1 MQNKDF
7 YIGRWITK
15 CLLICFM
22 VASCSRYP
30 ARVEEMLALSG
41 SNRAELE
48 KVLEHYVDS
57 AEKREAAEFLIAN
70 MVGIYVVDSAVQ
82 ERLAPFYE
90 QCDTL
95 RELYKDKQRMRWVNG
110 VDSLWS
116 AFRDGRNVDIS
127 TVPLLQVVTARQMI
141 AEIDLAFRVCKVAAL
156 QDNDTLAIQAY
167 LSALAKLEKTE
178 EYKLQGFVHEYI
190 GVLNTD
196 RKLYKDALD
205 NYQSSAYC
213 FQKAVDTLGV
223 IYVYR
228 DIARIYY
235 VEQKYDS
242 VYNYIN
248 RALSLCEKKKGCISF
263 ERVIPS
269 LLQVKGIAKRN
280 EGDLGD
286 AIALLKTA
294 VETEQDRH
302 SMHHCSMSLG
312 NIYLNLNKLDEAGRC
327 FALALNSENPR
338 TLAGAYHYLY
348 LLEKKQKKYAMALY
362 FKEKSDSLLVIERDA
377 KQTSQILTLQRKY
390 ERGKLLLEKQQV
402 EREKQIQLYFWIAV
416 VLFII
421 LLCIVLYF
429 LLRKRYE
436 GLFRK
441 NMQIIEENECMI
453 KRYVYELDVLKQRAG
468 EMAETNREK
477 IAKLNQKILLLESEN
492 KKISE
497 NVCVNG
503 VYLLEQLKKEKLIV
517 KNMTNQEK
525 EQLLEYIDLI
535 YGNFISRLKKDFKLT
550 SGNLMLLALLK
561 VGFTSSELMFT
572 FDCEMNSIFTKKR
585 RLRGILSLD
594 TNDKLEEFVALY

>member
-1 MQNKDF
+1 MK
-7 YIGRWITK
+7 K
-15 CLLICFM
+15 LLYLGLLSVC
-22 VASCSRYP
+22 VLLGSC
-30 ARVEEMLALSG
+30 VEKNV
-41 SNRAELE
+41 SNVFD
-48 KVLEHYVDS
+48 KVEGYMDVCPDS
-57 AEKREAAEFLIAN
+57 AL
-70 MVGIYVVDSAVQ
+70 
-82 ERLAPFYE
+82 LLLE
-90 QCDTL
+90 QIPHSEEL
-95 RELYKDKQRMRWVNG
+95 RGKQRADYALLLTQARDKNYL
-110 VDSLWS
+110 DSLQS
-116 AFRDGRNVDIS
+116 DSLIKIAVDYYKNG
-127 TVPLLQVVTARQMI
+127 
-141 AEIDLAFRVCKVAAL
+141 EDKVKAGKALFYYGKVMHL

-312 NIYLNLNKLDEAGRC
+312 NIYLNQNKLDEAKRY
-327 FALALNSENPR
+327 FTLALKSERPR

-348 LLEKKQKKYAMALY
+348 LLEKRQKKYAIALY
-362 FKEKSDSLLVIERDA
+362 FKEKSDSLLSVDLDA
-377 KQTSQILTLQRKY
+377 KQASQILTLQRKY
-390 ERGKLLLEKQQV
+390 EKGKLLLEKQQV
-402 EREKQIQLYFWIAV
+402 EHEKKIQFYFGMVI

-421 LLCIVLYF
+421 LLCLVLYF
-429 LLRKRYE
+429 LLRKKYKE
-436 GLFRK
+436 MFRK
-441 NMQIIEENECMI
+441 NMQVIKENECMI
-453 KRYVYELDVLKQRAG
+453 KRYVYELDMLKQKAG
-468 EMAETNREK
+468 ETAETNREK
-477 IAKLNQKILLLESEN
+477 VGKLNQKILLLESEN
-492 KKISE
+492 KKIRE

-517 KNMTNQEK
+517 KNMTKQEK
-525 EQLLEYIDLI
+525 EQLLEYMDLI
-535 YGNFISRLKKDFKLT
+535 YGNLISRLKKDFKLT
-550 SGNLMLLALLK
+550 SGNLILIALLK
-561 VGFTSSELMFT
+561 VGFTTTELMFT
-572 FDCEMNSIFTKKR
+572 FDCEMNSIFP
-585 RLRGILSLD
+585 
-594 TNDKLEEFVALY
+594 

>member
-1 MQNKDF
+1 MK
-7 YIGRWITK
+7 K
-15 CLLICFM
+15 LLYLGLLSVC
-22 VASCSRYP
+22 VLLGSC
-30 ARVEEMLALSG
+30 VEKNV
-41 SNRAELE
+41 SNVFDKVEGYMDVCPDSTLLLLEQIPHSEEL
-48 KVLEHYVDS
+48 
-57 AEKREAAEFLIAN
+57 R
-70 MVGIYVVDSAVQ
+70 G
-82 ERLAPFYE
+82 
-90 QCDTL
+90 
-95 RELYKDKQRMRWVNG
+95 KQRADYALLLTQARDKNYL
-110 VDSLWS
+110 DSLQS
-116 AFRDGRNVDIS
+116 DSLIKIAVDYYKNG
-127 TVPLLQVVTARQMI
+127 
-141 AEIDLAFRVCKVAAL
+141 EDKVKAGKALFYYGKVMHL

-312 NIYLNLNKLDEAGRC
+312 NIYLNQNKLDEAKRY
-327 FALALNSENPR
+327 FTLALKSERPR

-348 LLEKKQKKYAMALY
+348 LLEKRQKKYAIALY
-362 FKEKSDSLLVIERDA
+362 FKEKSDSLLSVDLDA
-377 KQTSQILTLQRKY
+377 KQASQILTLQRKY
-390 ERGKLLLEKQQV
+390 EKGKLLLEKQQV
-402 EREKQIQLYFWIAV
+402 EHEKKIQFYFGMVI

-421 LLCIVLYF
+421 LLCLVLYF
-429 LLRKRYE
+429 LLRKKYKE
-436 GLFRK
+436 MFRK
-441 NMQIIEENECMI
+441 NMQVIKENECMI
-453 KRYVYELDVLKQRAG
+453 KRYVYELDMLKQKAG
-468 EMAETNREK
+468 ETAETNREK
-477 IAKLNQKILLLESEN
+477 VGKLNQKILLLESEN
-492 KKISE
+492 KKIRE

-517 KNMTNQEK
+517 KNMTKQEK
-525 EQLLEYIDLI
+525 EQLLEYMDLI
-535 YGNFISRLKKDFKLT
+535 YGNLISRLKKDFKLT
-550 SGNLMLLALLK
+550 SGNLILIALLK
-561 VGFTSSELMFT
+561 VGFTTTELMFT

-585 RLRGILSLD
+585 RLRENLNLD
-594 TNDKLEEFVALY
+594 TNDKLEEFITLY

>member
-1 MQNKDF
+1 MK
-7 YIGRWITK
+7 K
-15 CLLICFM
+15 LLYLGLLSVC
-22 VASCSRYP
+22 VLLGSC
-30 ARVEEMLALSG
+30 VEKNV
-41 SNRAELE
+41 SNVFD
-48 KVLEHYVDS
+48 KVEGYMDVCPDS
-57 AEKREAAEFLIAN
+57 AL
-70 MVGIYVVDSAVQ
+70 
-82 ERLAPFYE
+82 LLLE
-90 QCDTL
+90 QIPHSEEL
-95 RELYKDKQRMRWVNG
+95 RGKQRADYALLLTQARDKNYL
-110 VDSLWS
+110 DSLQS
-116 AFRDGRNVDIS
+116 DSLIKIAVDYYKNG
-127 TVPLLQVVTARQMI
+127 
-141 AEIDLAFRVCKVAAL
+141 EDKVKAGKALFYYGKVMHL

-312 NIYLNLNKLDEAGRC
+312 NIYLNQNKLDEAKRY
-327 FALALNSENPR
+327 FTLALKSERPR

-348 LLEKKQKKYAMALY
+348 LLEKRQKKYAIALY
-362 FKEKSDSLLVIERDA
+362 FKEKSDSLLSVDLDA
-377 KQTSQILTLQRKY
+377 KQASQILTLQRKY
-390 ERGKLLLEKQQV
+390 EKGKLLLEKQQV
-402 EREKQIQLYFWIAV
+402 EHEKKIQFYFGMVI

-421 LLCIVLYF
+421 LLCLVLYF
-429 LLRKRYE
+429 LLRKRYKE
-436 GLFRK
+436 MFRK
-441 NMQIIEENECMI
+441 NMQVIKENECMI
-453 KRYVYELDVLKQRAG
+453 KRYVYELDMLKQKAG
-468 EMAETNREK
+468 ETAETNREK
-477 IAKLNQKILLLESEN
+477 VGKLNQKILLLESEN
-492 KKISE
+492 KKIRE

-517 KNMTNQEK
+517 KNMTKQEK
-525 EQLLEYIDLI
+525 EQLLEYMDLI
-535 YGNFISRLKKDFKLT
+535 YGNLISRLKKDFKLT
-550 SGNLMLLALLK
+550 SGNLILIALLK
-561 VGFTSSELMFT
+561 VGFTTTELMFT

-585 RLRGILSLD
+585 RLRESLNLD
-594 TNDKLEEFVALY
+594 TTDKLEEFITLY

>member
-1 MQNKDF
+1 MK
-7 YIGRWITK
+7 K
-15 CLLICFM
+15 LLYLGLLSVC
-22 VASCSRYP
+22 VLLGSC
-30 ARVEEMLALSG
+30 VEKNV
-41 SNRAELE
+41 SNVFD
-48 KVLEHYVDS
+48 KVEGYMDVCPDS
-57 AEKREAAEFLIAN
+57 AL
-70 MVGIYVVDSAVQ
+70 
-82 ERLAPFYE
+82 LLLE
-90 QCDTL
+90 QIPHSEEL
-95 RELYKDKQRMRWVNG
+95 RGKQRADYALLLTQARDKNYL
-110 VDSLWS
+110 DSLQS
-116 AFRDGRNVDIS
+116 DSLIKIAVDYYKNG
-127 TVPLLQVVTARQMI
+127 
-141 AEIDLAFRVCKVAAL
+141 EDKVKAGKALFYYGKVMHL

-312 NIYLNLNKLDEAGRC
+312 NIYLNQNKLDEAKRY
-327 FALALNSENPR
+327 FTLALKSERPR

-348 LLEKKQKKYAMALY
+348 LLEKRQKKYAIALY
-362 FKEKSDSLLVIERDA
+362 FKEKSDSLLSVDLDA
-377 KQTSQILTLQRKY
+377 KQASQILTLQRKY
-390 ERGKLLLEKQQV
+390 EKGKLLLEKQQV
-402 EREKQIQLYFWIAV
+402 EHEKKIQFYFGMVI

-421 LLCIVLYF
+421 LLCLVLYF
-429 LLRKRYE
+429 LLRKKYKE
-436 GLFRK
+436 MFRK
-441 NMQIIEENECMI
+441 NMQVIKENECMI
-453 KRYVYELDVLKQRAG
+453 KRYVYELDVLKQKAG
-468 EMAETNREK
+468 ETAETNREK
-477 IAKLNQKILLLESEN
+477 VGKLNQKILLLESEN
-492 KKISE
+492 KKIRE

-517 KNMTNQEK
+517 KNMTKQEK
-525 EQLLEYIDLI
+525 EQLLEYMDLI
-535 YGNFISRLKKDFKLT
+535 YGNLISRLKKDFKLT
-550 SGNLMLLALLK
+550 SGNLILIALLK
-561 VGFTSSELMFT
+561 VGFTTTELMFT

-585 RLRGILSLD
+585 RLRENLNLD
-594 TNDKLEEFVALY
+594 TNDKLEEFITLY

>member
-1 MQNKDF
+1 MK
-7 YIGRWITK
+7 K
-15 CLLICFM
+15 LLYLGLLSVC
-22 VASCSRYP
+22 VLLGSC
-30 ARVEEMLALSG
+30 VEKNV
-41 SNRAELE
+41 SNVFD
-48 KVLEHYVDS
+48 KVEGYMDVCPDS
-57 AEKREAAEFLIAN
+57 AL
-70 MVGIYVVDSAVQ
+70 
-82 ERLAPFYE
+82 LLLE
-90 QCDTL
+90 QIPHSEEL
-95 RELYKDKQRMRWVNG
+95 RGKQRADYALLLTQARDKNYL
-110 VDSLWS
+110 DSLQS
-116 AFRDGRNVDIS
+116 DSLIKIAVDYYKNG
-127 TVPLLQVVTARQMI
+127 
-141 AEIDLAFRVCKVAAL
+141 EDKVKAGKALFYYGKVMHL

-312 NIYLNLNKLDEAGRC
+312 NIYLNQNKLDEAKRY
-327 FALALNSENPR
+327 FTLALKSERPR

-348 LLEKKQKKYAMALY
+348 LLEKRQKKYAIALY
-362 FKEKSDSLLVIERDA
+362 FKEKSDSLLSVDLDA
-377 KQTSQILTLQRKY
+377 KQASQILTLQRKY
-390 ERGKLLLEKQQV
+390 EKGKLLLEKQQV
-402 EREKQIQLYFWIAV
+402 EHEKKIQFYFGMVI

-421 LLCIVLYF
+421 LLCLVLYF
-429 LLRKRYE
+429 LLRKRYKE
-436 GLFRK
+436 MFRK
-441 NMQIIEENECMI
+441 NMQVIKENECMI
-453 KRYVYELDVLKQRAG
+453 KRYVYELDVLKQKAG
-468 EMAETNREK
+468 ETAETNREK
-477 IAKLNQKILLLESEN
+477 VGKLNQKILLLESEN
-492 KKISE
+492 KKIRE

-503 VYLLEQLKKEKLIV
+503 VYLLDQLKKEKLIV
-517 KNMTNQEK
+517 KNMTKQEK
-525 EQLLEYIDLI
+525 EQLLEYMDLI
-535 YGNFISRLKKDFKLT
+535 YGNLISRLKKDFKLT
-550 SGNLMLLALLK
+550 SGNLILIALLK
-561 VGFTSSELMFT
+561 VGFTTTELMFT

-585 RLRGILSLD
+585 RLRESLNLD
-594 TNDKLEEFVALY
+594 TTDKLEEFITLY

>member
-1 MQNKDF
+1 MK
-7 YIGRWITK
+7 K
-15 CLLICFM
+15 LLYLGLLSVC
-22 VASCSRYP
+22 VLLGSC
-30 ARVEEMLALSG
+30 VEKNV
-41 SNRAELE
+41 SNVFD
-48 KVLEHYVDS
+48 KVEGYMDVCPDS
-57 AEKREAAEFLIAN
+57 AL
-70 MVGIYVVDSAVQ
+70 
-82 ERLAPFYE
+82 LLLE
-90 QCDTL
+90 QIPHSEEL
-95 RELYKDKQRMRWVNG
+95 RGKQRADYALLLTQARDKNYL
-110 VDSLWS
+110 DSLQS
-116 AFRDGRNVDIS
+116 DSLIKIAVDYYKNG
-127 TVPLLQVVTARQMI
+127 
-141 AEIDLAFRVCKVAAL
+141 EDKVKAGKALFYYGKVMHL

-312 NIYLNLNKLDEAGRC
+312 NIYLNQNKLDEAKRY
-327 FALALNSENPR
+327 FTLALKSERPR

-348 LLEKKQKKYAMALY
+348 LLEKRQKKYAIALY
-362 FKEKSDSLLVIERDA
+362 FKEKSDSLLSVDLDA
-377 KQTSQILTLQRKY
+377 KQASQFLTLQRKY
-390 ERGKLLLEKQQV
+390 EKGKLLLEKQQV
-402 EREKQIQLYFWIAV
+402 EHEKKIQFYFGMVI

-421 LLCIVLYF
+421 LLCLVLYF
-429 LLRKRYE
+429 LLRKKYKE
-436 GLFRK
+436 MFRK
-441 NMQIIEENECMI
+441 NMQVIKENECMI
-453 KRYVYELDVLKQRAG
+453 KRYVYELDMLKQKAG
-468 EMAETNREK
+468 ETAETNREK
-477 IAKLNQKILLLESEN
+477 VGKLNQKILLLESEN
-492 KKISE
+492 KKIRE

-517 KNMTNQEK
+517 KNMTKQEK
-525 EQLLEYIDLI
+525 EQLLEYMDLI
-535 YGNFISRLKKDFKLT
+535 YGNLISRLKKDFKLT
-550 SGNLMLLALLK
+550 SGNLILIALLK
-561 VGFTSSELMFT
+561 VGFTTTELMFT

-585 RLRGILSLD
+585 RLRENLNLD
-594 TNDKLEEFVALY
+594 TNDKLEEFITLY

>member
-1 MQNKDF
+1 MK
-7 YIGRWITK
+7 K
-15 CLLICFM
+15 LLYLGLLSVC
-22 VASCSRYP
+22 VLLGSCVEKNVSNVFDKVERYMDVYP
-30 ARVEEMLALSG
+30 
-41 SNRAELE
+41 
-48 KVLEHYVDS
+48 DS
-57 AEKREAAEFLIAN
+57 AL
-70 MVGIYVVDSAVQ
+70 
-82 ERLAPFYE
+82 LLLE
-90 QCDTL
+90 QIPHPEEL
-95 RELYKDKQRMRWVNG
+95 RGKQRADYALLLTQARDKNYL
-110 VDSLWS
+110 DSLQS
-116 AFRDGRNVDIS
+116 DSLIKIAVDYYKNGEDK
-127 TVPLLQVVTARQMI
+127 VKAGKALFYYGKVMDLQG
-141 AEIDLAFRVCKVAAL
+141 
-156 QDNDTLAIQAY
+156 NNTLAMQAY
-167 LSALAKLEKTE
+167 LNALAKLEKTE
-178 EYKLQGFVHEYI
+178 EYKLQGLAYEYI
-190 GVLNTD
+190 GILNAD
-196 RKLYKDALD
+196 RKLHKDALD
-205 NYQSSAYC
+205 NYQSSVCC
-213 FQKAVDTLGV
+213 FQKAVDILGV
-223 IYVYR
+223 IYAYR

-235 VEQKYDS
+235 VEQQYDS

-248 RALSLCEKKKGCISF
+248 RALSLCEEKKGCTDF
-263 ERVIPS
+263 ERVTPS

-280 EGDLGD
+280 EGDLEN
-286 AIALLKTA
+286 AIILLKTA

-525 EQLLEYIDLI
+525 EQLLEYIDL
-535 YGNFISRLKKDFKLT
+535 
-550 SGNLMLLALLK
+550 
-561 VGFTSSELMFT
+561 
-572 FDCEMNSIFTKKR
+572 
-585 RLRGILSLD
+585 SLIHI
-594 TNDKLEEFVALY
+594 

>member
-1 MQNKDF
+1 MK
-7 YIGRWITK
+7 K
-15 CLLICFM
+15 LLYLGLLSVC
-22 VASCSRYP
+22 VLLGSC
-30 ARVEEMLALSG
+30 VEKNV
-41 SNRAELE
+41 SNVFD
-48 KVLEHYVDS
+48 KVEGYMDVCPDS
-57 AEKREAAEFLIAN
+57 AL
-70 MVGIYVVDSAVQ
+70 
-82 ERLAPFYE
+82 LLLE
-90 QCDTL
+90 QIPHSEEL
-95 RELYKDKQRMRWVNG
+95 RGKQRADYALLLTQARDKNYL
-110 VDSLWS
+110 DSLQS
-116 AFRDGRNVDIS
+116 DSLIKIAVDYYKNG
-127 TVPLLQVVTARQMI
+127 
-141 AEIDLAFRVCKVAAL
+141 EDKVKAGKALFYYGKVMHL

-196 RKLYKDALD
+196 RKLYKDALG

-280 EGDLGD
+280 GGDLGD

-312 NIYLNLNKLDEAGRC
+312 NIYLNQNKLDEAKRY
-327 FALALNSENPR
+327 FTLALKSERPR

-348 LLEKKQKKYAMALY
+348 LLEKRQKKYAIALY
-362 FKEKSDSLLVIERDA
+362 FKEKSDSLLSVDLDA
-377 KQTSQILTLQRKY
+377 KQASQILTLQRKY
-390 ERGKLLLEKQQV
+390 EKGKLLLEKQQV
-402 EREKQIQLYFWIAV
+402 EHEKKIQFYFGMVI

-421 LLCIVLYF
+421 LLCLVLYF
-429 LLRKRYE
+429 LLRKKYKE
-436 GLFRK
+436 MFRK
-441 NMQIIEENECMI
+441 NMQVIKENECMI
-453 KRYVYELDVLKQRAG
+453 KRYVYELDMLKQKAG
-468 EMAETNREK
+468 ETAETNREK
-477 IAKLNQKILLLESEN
+477 VGKLNQKILLLESEN
-492 KKISE
+492 KKIRE

-517 KNMTNQEK
+517 KNMTKQEK
-525 EQLLEYIDLI
+525 EQLLEYMDLI
-535 YGNFISRLKKDFKLT
+535 YGNLISRLKKDFKLT
-550 SGNLMLLALLK
+550 SGNLILIALLK
-561 VGFTSSELMFT
+561 VGFTTTELMFT

-585 RLRGILSLD
+585 RLRENLNLD
-594 TNDKLEEFVALY
+594 TNDKLEEFITLY

>member
-1 MQNKDF
+1 MK
-7 YIGRWITK
+7 K
-15 CLLICFM
+15 LLYLGLLSVC
-22 VASCSRYP
+22 VLLGSCVEKNVSNVFDKVERYMDVYP
-30 ARVEEMLALSG
+30 
-41 SNRAELE
+41 
-48 KVLEHYVDS
+48 DS
-57 AEKREAAEFLIAN
+57 ALLLLEQIPHPEK
-70 MVGIYVVDSAVQ
+70 
-82 ERLAPFYE
+82 
-90 QCDTL
+90 L
-95 RELYKDKQRMRWVNG
+95 RGKQRADYALLLTQARDKNYL
-110 VDSLWS
+110 DSLQS
-116 AFRDGRNVDIS
+116 DSLIKIAVDYYKNG
-127 TVPLLQVVTARQMI
+127 
-141 AEIDLAFRVCKVAAL
+141 EDKVKAGKALFYYGKVMHL

-312 NIYLNLNKLDEAGRC
+312 NIYLNQNKLDEAKRY
-327 FALALNSENPR
+327 FTLALKSERPR

-348 LLEKKQKKYAMALY
+348 LLEKRQKKYAIALY
-362 FKEKSDSLLVIERDA
+362 FKEKSDSLLSVDLDA
-377 KQTSQILTLQRKY
+377 KQASQILTLQRKY
-390 ERGKLLLEKQQV
+390 EKGKLLLEKQQV
-402 EREKQIQLYFWIAV
+402 EHEKKIQFYFGMVI

-421 LLCIVLYF
+421 LLCLVLYF
-429 LLRKRYE
+429 LLRKKYKE
-436 GLFRK
+436 MFRK
-441 NMQIIEENECMI
+441 NMQVIKENECMI
-453 KRYVYELDVLKQRAG
+453 KRYVYELDMLKQKAG
-468 EMAETNREK
+468 ETAETNREK
-477 IAKLNQKILLLESEN
+477 VGKLNQKILLLESEN
-492 KKISE
+492 KKIRE

-517 KNMTNQEK
+517 KNMTKQEK
-525 EQLLEYIDLI
+525 EQLLEYMDLI
-535 YGNFISRLKKDFKLT
+535 YGNLISRLKKDFKLT
-550 SGNLMLLALLK
+550 SGNLILIALLK
-561 VGFTSSELMFT
+561 VGFTTTELMFT

-585 RLRGILSLD
+585 RLRENLNLD
-594 TNDKLEEFVALY
+594 TNDKLEEFITLY

>member
-1 MQNKDF
+1 MK
-7 YIGRWITK
+7 K
-15 CLLICFM
+15 LLYLGLLSVC
-22 VASCSRYP
+22 VLLGSC
-30 ARVEEMLALSG
+30 VEKNV
-41 SNRAELE
+41 SNVFD
-48 KVLEHYVDS
+48 KVEGYMDVCPDS
-57 AEKREAAEFLIAN
+57 AL
-70 MVGIYVVDSAVQ
+70 
-82 ERLAPFYE
+82 LLLE
-90 QCDTL
+90 QIPHSEEL
-95 RELYKDKQRMRWVNG
+95 RGKQRADYALLLTQARDKNYL
-110 VDSLWS
+110 DSLQS
-116 AFRDGRNVDIS
+116 DSLIKIAVDYYKNG
-127 TVPLLQVVTARQMI
+127 
-141 AEIDLAFRVCKVAAL
+141 EDKVKAGKALFYYGKVMHL

-312 NIYLNLNKLDEAGRC
+312 NIYLNQNKLDEAKRY
-327 FALALNSENPR
+327 FTLALKSERPR

-348 LLEKKQKKYAMALY
+348 LLEKRQKKYAIALY
-362 FKEKSDSLLVIERDA
+362 FKEKSDSLLSVDLDA
-377 KQTSQILTLQRKY
+377 KQASQILTLQRKY
-390 ERGKLLLEKQQV
+390 EKGKLFLEKQQV
-402 EREKQIQLYFWIAV
+402 EHEKKIQFYFGMVI

-421 LLCIVLYF
+421 LLCLVLYF
-429 LLRKRYE
+429 LLRKKYKE
-436 GLFRK
+436 MFRK
-441 NMQIIEENECMI
+441 NMQVIKENECMI
-453 KRYVYELDVLKQRAG
+453 KRYVYELDMLKQKAG
-468 EMAETNREK
+468 ETAETNREK
-477 IAKLNQKILLLESEN
+477 VGKLNQKILLLESEN
-492 KKISE
+492 KKIRE

-517 KNMTNQEK
+517 KNMTKQEK
-525 EQLLEYIDLI
+525 EQLLEYMDLI
-535 YGNFISRLKKDFKLT
+535 YGNLISRLKKDFKLT
-550 SGNLMLLALLK
+550 SGNLILIALLK
-561 VGFTSSELMFT
+561 VGFTTTELMFT

-585 RLRGILSLD
+585 RLRENLNLD
-594 TNDKLEEFVALY
+594 TNDKLEEFITLY